1 MKEMIP
7 NDIFCIQWYIQYFKK
22 ETIKNF
28 ITSVILQKYKSQVIS
43 LTKFAFTK
51 IHYSNKFST
60 RLNQLGETHS

>member
-1 MKEMIP
+1 MIFFVY
-7 NDIFCIQWYIQYFKK
+7 NGIFNISKK

-28 ITSVILQKYKSQVIS
+28 ITSLILQKYKSQVIS

-51 IHYSNKFST
+51 IPYSNKFST